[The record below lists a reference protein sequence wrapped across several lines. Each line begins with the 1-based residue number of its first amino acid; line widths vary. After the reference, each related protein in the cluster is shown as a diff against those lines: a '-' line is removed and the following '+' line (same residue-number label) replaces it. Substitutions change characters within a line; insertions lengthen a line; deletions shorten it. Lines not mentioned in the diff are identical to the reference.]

1 MMDRS
6 TRFAWI
12 CITRGVVLATL
23 VVLAATAGR
32 ADDGEALPPLVPIRD
47 LLAVGEMG
55 RKDLARVHDFEIEDR
70 GAFE

>member
-32 ADDGEALPPLVPIRD
+32 ADDGEALPPLVPIR
-47 LLAVGEMG
+47 
-55 RKDLARVHDFEIEDR
+55 
-70 GAFE
+70 